1 MDGPRLMV
9 RSTGDEKML
18 VPLLK
23 GPGGERIGRV
33 FEKSGDFFEVFFSG
47 VEMPLEREDSKFTA
61 REYARDAAE
70 SPEFNRGEARRK
82 QDFTDEMG
90 GCSCSY
96 DGFCGVIKT

>member
-1 MDGPRLMV
+1 MV

-61 REYARDAAE
+61 REYARDAETAE
-70 SPEFNRGEARRK
+70 KDAEWNFDHGSL
-82 QDFTDEMG
+82 
-90 GCSCSY
+90 
-96 DGFCGVIKT
+96 V